1 MKLSFLG
8 AGHEVTGSRTLLQAG
23 GHTIL
28 VDYGMEQ
35 GVDVYENPPLPM
47 AAGEIDCILLTH
59 AHMDH
64 AGMIPALVAQG
75 FRGPIYATEA
85 TARLCGIM
93 LLDSAHIQ
101 ESEAQWRNRKAQ
113 RSGQPSVEP
122 VYTVADAQAALEL
135 FHPCQ
140 YGPVYDVLEGVQV
153 RFQDAGHLLGSASI
167 YVTVEGKTLLFSGD
181 IGNVSRPLIR
191 DPQKPDRADFVVIE
205 STYGNRLHGPR
216 PD

>member
-85 TARLCGIM
+85 TARMRVLFMVSLMGCWV
-93 LLDSAHIQ
+93 L
-101 ESEAQWRNRKAQ
+101 
-113 RSGQPSVEP
+113 SGYLIFYV
-122 VYTVADAQAALEL
+122 VAQALCRHV
-135 FHPCQ
+135 FCMQ
-140 YGPVYDVLEGVQV
+140 
-153 RFQDAGHLLGSASI
+153 R
-167 YVTVEGKTLLFSGD
+167 
-181 IGNVSRPLIR
+181 
-191 DPQKPDRADFVVIE
+191 
-205 STYGNRLHGPR
+205 
-216 PD
+216 